1 MISSAPKLSK
11 YSAHYSMEKLTSIRL
26 DVSWLSRALLLSQEA
41 GWNQT
46 ADDWA
51 IFFAH
56 GTVLGIAHGDCL
68 VATSA
73 VLPYGGE
80 FGWLS
85 MVLVTAN
92 WRRRGLATRLVA
104 DCISR
109 LRDNGT
115 AALLDAAPDATQIY
129 AKLGFIPLCRMER
142 WEGQGSGIA
151 TTSASGELA
160 GDLAAFGA
168 DRKFLLDDF
177 LARAGTLAF
186 RAPHGFALLR
196 RGAVASHIGPVIADP
211 TDGPALVAGAT
222 RAAYGPVYVDVLDNR
237 NALIPALTTLGYRP
251 QRQFTRM
258 ALGLSCLPGDPSRLL
273 AAAGPEFG

>member
-1 MISSAPKLSK
+1 MDKLS
-11 YSAHYSMEKLTSIRL
+11 SIRL

-85 MVLVTAN
+85 MVLVTAE
-92 WRRRGLATRLVA
+92 WRRRGLATRLVV
-104 DCISR
+104 DCLSR
-109 LRDNGT
+109 LRDNGK

-142 WEGQGSGIA
+142 WEGQGSGIV
-151 TTSASGELA
+151 TVSEPV
-160 GDLAAFGA
+160 DLTRDRSAFGT

-177 LARAGTLAF
+177 LARADTLAF

-196 RGAVASHIGPVIADP
+196 RGAVASQVGPVIADP
-211 TDGPALVAGAT
+211 AEGAALVTATT
-222 RAAYGPVYVDVLDNR
+222 RAASGRVYVDVLDNC

-258 ALGLSCLPGDPSRLL
+258 ALGLSRLPGDPSRLL

>member
-1 MISSAPKLSK
+1 MLSMDKLSP
-11 YSAHYSMEKLTSIRL
+11 IPL
-26 DVSWLSRALLLSQEA
+26 DSNWTSRALLLSQEA

-51 IFFAH
+51 VFFVH
-56 GTVLGIAHGDCL
+56 GTVLGIAHGDRL

-85 MVLVTAN
+85 MVLVTAE

-104 DCISR
+104 ACLSS
-109 LRDNGT
+109 LRDNGK
-115 AALLDAAPDATQIY
+115 AALLDAAPDATEIY

-151 TTSASGELA
+151 TISDSV
-160 GDLAAFGA
+160 DLTRDHSAFGA
-168 DRKFLLDDF
+168 DRKFLLEDF
-177 LARAGTLAF
+177 LARAGSIAL

-196 RGAVASHIGPVIADP
+196 RGAVASHVGPVIAE
-211 TDGPALVAGAT
+211 PAEASDLLTAAT
-222 RAAYGPVYVDVLDNR
+222 RAASGRVYVDVLD
-237 NALIPALTTLGYRP
+237 AGHSLIPILKTLGYRP
-251 QRQFTRM
+251 QRRFTRM
-258 ALGLSCLPGDPSRLL
+258 ALGLPRLPGDPLRLL